1 MSAASR
7 WCTSR
12 AATAACAMTER
23 AGLHDPK
30 SAFAD
35 ALGMKVTRWEDG
47 FVRLEAPIQGWYL
60 NRSGVVHGG
69 IASAMVD
76 MACGFAG
83 IYAPP
88 GTPDKHALTLSL
100 TVQFTGQASRGH
112 LVADGRVKSRGRRVY
127 FTQATLWAVPT
138 PDVPAEEGAMLAF
151 GSGTFRLRGGS

>member
-1 MSAASR
+1 MAETGR
-7 WCTSR
+7 V
-12 AATAACAMTER
+12 
-23 AGLHDPK
+23 HDPK

-83 IYAPP
+83 IYAPA
-88 GTPDKHALTLSL
+88 GTPDRHALTLSL
-100 TVQFTGQASRGH
+100 TVQFTGQASAGH
-112 LVADGRVKSRGRRVY
+112 LVAEGRMKHRGRRVY
-127 FTQATLWAVPT
+127 FTEATLWAVATPETPT
-138 PDVPAEEGAMLAF
+138 AAGEMLAF